1 MEMLAL
7 VKPSGNTALE
17 RFLYELRPFFSR
29 FNTLTVITP
38 SCNLDWAPALRNLRR
53 GGVSVSVV
61 LIDPQGNSGSTS
73 TDDVLQSLKK
83 KDMPSYVVKR
93 GQSLNEALRTSTG
106 RWPPKGVPAMYPAG
120 RLPVGQGG

>member
-1 MEMLAL
+1 MLAI

-61 LIDPQGNSGSTS
+61 LIDPQGVGGSTS
-73 TDDVLQSLKK
+73 VDAVLQSLTAY
-83 KDMPSYVVKR
+83 DMPSYVVKR

-106 RWPPKGVPAMYPAG
+106 GWPSKGASTRYPAA
-120 RLPVGQGG
+120 RLAVGQGG